1 MRVVRNG
8 CRNNFRFGCHRCRI
22 GAFSV
27 AGVQLYVGHRQSEAA
42 LKAADAALMNAQS
55 AGRHTVA
62 EFRQSWMDK
71 VIDALSDYHAILMS
85 VDDDHSLSPDDHM
98 KLTALWTRLELL
110 LKPDEAAAASLL
122 RLADAA
128 RLSKTA
134 AERDNNA
141 RDMVQLARSLLKTE
155 WVTIQTDFDSATDA
169 ALPLGGEEG
178 RGEPAW
184 LYRKDFL
191 RLSKV

>member
-1 MRVVRNG
+1 MDVATISALAATAAA
-8 CRNNFRFGCHRCRI
+8 I

-42 LKAADAALMNAQS
+42 LKAAEAALMNAQS

-71 VIDALSDYHAILMS
+71 VIDALSEYHAILMS
-85 VDDDHSLSPDDHM
+85 IGGDSLSRDDHM

-122 RLADAA
+122 KLADAA

-134 AERDNNA
+134 AERDQHA
-141 RDMVQLARSLLKTE
+141 HDMVQLARSLLKTE
-155 WVTIQTDFDSATDA
+155 WVTIQIE
-169 ALPLGGEEG
+169 LQ
-178 RGEPAW
+178 
-184 LYRKDFL
+184 
-191 RLSKV
+191 

>member
-1 MRVVRNG
+1 MDVATISALAATAAAV
-8 CRNNFRFGCHRCRI
+8 
-22 GAFSV
+22 GALSV
-27 AGVQLYVGHRQSEAA
+27 AGVQLYVGHRQSQAA

-62 EFRQSWMDK
+62 VLRQSWMDK
-71 VIDALSDYHAILMS
+71 VTDALSDYHAILMS
-85 VDDDHSLSPDDHM
+85 MGDGHSLSPDDHM

-110 LKPDEAAAASLL
+110 LKPDDAAATSLL
-122 RLADAA
+122 KLADTA

-155 WVTIQTDFDSATDA
+155 WLTIQIE
-169 ALPLGGEEG
+169 LQ
-178 RGEPAW
+178 
-184 LYRKDFL
+184 
-191 RLSKV
+191 

>member
-1 MRVVRNG
+1 MDVATISALAATAAA
-8 CRNNFRFGCHRCRI
+8 I

-85 VDDDHSLSPDDHM
+85 IGGVFAVAGRPYEADCLVDTPG
-98 KLTALWTRLELL
+98 AVIETR
-110 LKPDEAAAASLL
+110 
-122 RLADAA
+122 
-128 RLSKTA
+128 
-134 AERDNNA
+134 
-141 RDMVQLARSLLKTE
+141 
-155 WVTIQTDFDSATDA
+155 
-169 ALPLGGEEG
+169 
-178 RGEPAW
+178 
-184 LYRKDFL
+184 
-191 RLSKV
+191 

>member
-1 MRVVRNG
+1 MDVATISAVAATAAAV
-8 CRNNFRFGCHRCRI
+8 

-27 AGVQLYVGHRQSEAA
+27 AGVQLYVGHRQSGAA
-42 LKAADAALMNAQS
+42 LKAAAAALMNAQS

-62 EFRQSWMDK
+62 EFRQSWSNK

-85 VDDDHSLSPDDHM
+85 IDSGHLSADDRR

-110 LKPDEAAAASLL
+110 LNQDEADAASLL

-134 AERDNNA
+134 AERDANA
-141 RDMVQLARSLLKTE
+141 RDMVQLAGNLLKTE
-155 WVTIQTDFDSATDA
+155 WLTIQVE
-169 ALPLGGEEG
+169 LQ
-178 RGEPAW
+178 
-184 LYRKDFL
+184 
-191 RLSKV
+191 

>member
-1 MRVVRNG
+1 MDVATISALAATAAA
-8 CRNNFRFGCHRCRI
+8 I

-85 VDDDHSLSPDDHM
+85 VDDDHSLSRDDHM

-110 LKPDEAAAASLL
+110 LKPDEADAASLL

-155 WVTIQTDFDSATDA
+155 WVTIQTE
-169 ALPLGGEEG
+169 LQ
-178 RGEPAW
+178 
-184 LYRKDFL
+184 
-191 RLSKV
+191 